1 MGNYRRTIAAAAAT
15 ILASLS
21 LYPIFYGFAW
31 FWTGVAAVL
40 TVAVAGTLTR
50 LRRLP
55 VFVCLAGSLV
65 ALLLELNIG
74 YESPTSLLRV
84 LPTPTSLRLL
94 WDLVGMGFHESAKYA
109 PPVPELPPMMFLATA
124 GIGLTAVLTDLI
136 AVRLESA
143 ALAGLPL
150 LLLFTEPF
158 TLSIS
163 RTGIGMVI
171 AFCLGTA
178 GYLGL
183 LSSEGRDRIREWER
197 PNPGPDELPDTRALS
212 TTGRRVGVASVA
224 LALCVPL
231 FIPGLHATRLFGNGQ
246 PGIGGTG
253 GGTGTGT
260 GVGFPNP
267 NTQLSQEL
275 HESRAQDVL
284 SYTTSDATP
293 DYLQVYVLDN
303 LTPSGWTMFS
313 QPESLVNANP
323 RLPAA
328 PGLTQTTY
336 ASQENTYVT
345 LSRAVGQDD
354 LSALPVPYPA
364 TEVVA
369 QGQLRADKS
378 TLMVFDT
385 GVSLSGLTYLV
396 TSLDQSPPAQALN
409 AAPQAPADIT
419 DHYTEYPSSYQPLRQ
434 IAEQVVAA
442 AKAKTQFQEAV
453 ALQDWLASSAF
464 TYTTNAPSIVDARGL
479 ETFLTSTKRGYCQQ
493 FSFAMAVLARLLGIP
508 SRVAYGFT
516 AGTPEANGAWQ
527 VTTHDAH
534 AWPELYFQG
543 YGWLRFEPTPS
554 GGADG
559 QGTATAPTYT
569 QQPANVFQ
577 QTTGATGNNGTSG
590 SAHSTT
596 GDSAALKSHLKTSL
610 GGANG
615 ADYSSPPPGL
625 SGWQIFGLAV
635 LGLLVL
641 IMLVVAAPAG
651 ARLLIRRWRWRSAHR
666 HGGDA
671 ALAHAAWREL
681 RDDLV
686 DYRAG
691 YSLSESPRALAARV
705 SESLLLPAP
714 AMAALRRVAMAEE
727 RARYAARPDS
737 GAGLRE
743 DSATVR
749 RAIAAASPRRTRWLA
764 RLFPSSV
771 ITPAMIRFSQ
781 AADFSGRLNSDWFG
795 KTRIGPRPLG
805 RTKPAQAPSGDE
817 KGARRGEPLAT
828 TGSRDR

>member
-1 MGNYRRTIAAAAAT
+1 MGSYRRTTAAAAAT

-55 VFVCLAGSLV
+55 VLVCLAGGLV
-65 ALLLELNIG
+65 ALLLDLNIG
-74 YESPTSLLRV
+74 YESPTSLFRV

-94 WDLVGMGFHESAKYA
+94 WDLVGLGFQESAKYA

-124 GIGLTAVLTDLI
+124 GIGLTALLTDFI

-158 TLSIS
+158 TLSVS
-163 RTGIGMVI
+163 RTGIGMVV

-178 GYLGL
+178 GYLAL

-197 PNPGPDELPDTRALS
+197 PNPGPDELPDTRALA

-231 FIPGLHATRLFGNGQ
+231 FIPGLHATRLFSNGQ

-253 GGTGTGT
+253 GTGTGA
-260 GVGFPNP
+260 GVGFPDP
-267 NTQLSQEL
+267 NTQLSQQL
-275 HESRAQDVL
+275 HESRPQEVF
-284 SYTTSDATP
+284 SYTSSDATP
-293 DYLQVYVLDN
+293 QYFQVYVLDN
-303 LTPSGWTMFS
+303 LTASGWTMFS
-313 QPESLVNANP
+313 QPESLVNATP

-328 PGLTQTTY
+328 PGLRQTTY
-336 ASQENTYVT
+336 ASSENTFVT
-345 LSRAVGQDD
+345 LSRAVGQDE

-364 TEVVA
+364 TTVVA

-385 GVSLSGLTYLV
+385 GVQLSGLTYLV

-409 AAPQAPADIT
+409 ETPAAPADIT
-419 DHYTEYPSSYQPLRQ
+419 NHYTSVPSSYQPLRQ
-434 IAEQVVAA
+434 VAEQVVNA

-453 ALQDWLASSAF
+453 ALQDWLTSSAF
-464 TYTTNAPSIVDARGL
+464 KYTTDAPSIVDARGL
-479 ETFLTSTKRGYCQQ
+479 ATFLTSTKRGYCQQ

-508 SRVAYGFT
+508 SRVAYGYT
-516 AGTPEANGAWQ
+516 AGTSEPGGTWE

-554 GGADG
+554 GADG
-559 QGTATAPTYT
+559 QGTATSPSYT
-569 QQPANVFQ
+569 QQPASVFQ
-577 QTTGATGNNGTSG
+577 QSPGFSGKTGTSG
-590 SAHSTT
+590 STGTT
-596 GDSAALKSHLKTSL
+596 PGDSAALKHQLNISL
-610 GGANG
+610 GSGNSGAG
-615 ADYSSPPPGL
+615 AVAPAGL

-641 IMLVVAAPAG
+641 IMLAMAIPAG
-651 ARLLIRRWRWRSAHR
+651 ARLLVRRWRWRKAHR
-666 HGGDA
+666 HGGDG

-686 DYRAG
+686 DYRVG
-691 YSLSESPRALAARV
+691 YSLSETPRALAARV
-705 SESLLLPAP
+705 SESLLLPP
-714 AMAALRRVAMAEE
+714 PEMAALRRVALAEE
-727 RARYAARPDS
+727 RARYAGRPDT
-737 GAGLRE
+737 GTGLRQ
-743 DSATVR
+743 DSATIR
-749 RAIAAASPRRTRWLA
+749 RAISAASPRRTRWLA

-771 ITPAMIRFSQ
+771 ITPAMVRFSQ
-781 AADFSGRLNSDWFG
+781 AADFSGRLNSDLFG
-795 KTRIGPRPLG
+795 TTRIGTR
-805 RTKPAQAPSGDE
+805 
-817 KGARRGEPLAT
+817 RRGKTGPARAQSADETAARNRDALT
-828 TGSRDR
+828 TAGSRDR